1 METIKCKAC
10 GSNDIIIQDD
20 YCVCRY
26 CGTKSILDRQ
36 AKLISEKKNS
46 ISQNKNAVNAI
57 SILNDEEDRRVVE
70 AIKQAELNTSGEIK
84 VHIENRCKGNVEERS
99 LYVFDKL
106 KLHET
111 KLRNGVLIY
120 LAVRD
125 HKFAI
130 LGDEGINKV
139 VGDGFWNDVKDLMQA
154 HFKEGRFAEGL
165 EQGIQR
171 CGEKLKTYFPYQSD
185 DINEIPDEISYEI
198 N

>member
-1 METIKCKAC
+1 M
-10 GSNDIIIQDD
+10 S
-20 YCVCRY
+20 
-26 CGTKSILDRQ
+26 
-36 AKLISEKKNS
+36 
-46 ISQNKNAVNAI
+46 NAI
-57 SILNDEEDRRVVE
+57 NILNHEEDRRVVE

-84 VHIENRCKGNVEERS
+84 VHIENRCKGDVEERS
-99 LYVFDKL
+99 LFVFDKL
-106 KLHET
+106 KLNET

-139 VGDGFWNDVKDLMQA
+139 VEDGFWNDVKDLMLS